1 MKLAAITYDDRRGQ
15 STAML
20 EGETGRDGPRI
31 MVTVP
36 GGPLTPKALKILL
49 KQAEASIRL

>member
-1 MKLAAITYDDRRGQ
+1 MKLAAITYDGRRGQ